1 MSEMRGLIPGGQNGA
16 HSGVGH
22 DPGSIKNGKVP
33 EECGAVVARAA
44 ALRDFQEV
52 IQGLGEEEHGQEVV
66 QPMVEENWAVPAIE
80 EEEEGDEEQEVEGNE
95 QEDEEDEVE
104 EDENEED
111 EDDEEGEEWMDE
123 REESGHDDYDNGED
137 EEEGEED
144 SYGGKNE
151 NYMDREE
158 EENGKEGMQK
168 SWWASVSSSWRGF
181 GPSSGIWSFPSTPCP
196 L

>member
-104 EDENEED
+104 DENEED

-137 EEEGEED
+137 EEEGEEG

>member
-1 MSEMRGLIPGGQNGA
+1 MSEKRGLIPGGQNGA
-16 HSGVGH
+16 RSGVGH

-52 IQGLGEEEHGQEVV
+52 IQGLGEEEGGQEVV
-66 QPMVEENWAVPAIE
+66 QPMVEENWVVLPIE
-80 EEEEGDEEQEVEGNE
+80 EEEEGEEEQEVE
-95 QEDEEDEVE
+95 
-104 EDENEED
+104 ENEED
-111 EDDEEGEEWMDE
+111 EDDEEEEWMDE
-123 REESGHDDYDNGED
+123 GEESGHDDYDNEEN
-137 EEEGEED
+137 EEEDEED
-144 SYGGKNE
+144 SYGGENE

-168 SWWASVSSSWRGF
+168 LWWGSVSSPWHGF
-181 GPSSGIWSFPSTPCP
+181 GPCSGIWSFLSTPCP

>member
-104 EDENEED
+104 DENEED